1 MKQIVTAGCI
11 LILALLLIA
20 PSVSVAQTSDILVV
34 YATPKNINQVI
45 NGDTLANG
53 TRKHHVYQ
61 LVSLDTTYVYDGAI
75 TSKEDI
81 SVLGVV
87 HPTTKRP
94 PCIQPVPLQDGTIPG
109 NLFILGNSGIKGT
122 FKNLYMLALATN
134 NTANAAGVA
143 LQVSANNVSLTV
155 DNCVFDGWLGFA
167 IGYNGNW
174 DKFFVTNSNFRN
186 MVHPNQWYV
195 GEVLR
200 NEWPGEVYT
209 DTVSFKYNTMT
220 CINGYAA
227 APVTKYYTRYFE
239 FVGNKVI
246 YTFKNPFFI
255 FNITNAKI
263 NDNIFYGMYAGGVDQ
278 TEHPWWDNLWE
289 PDSTYGVIAL
299 EALNTANAKM
309 FLPGDSANVNI
320 AMLAEARRTIEVK
333 NNKYFW
339 PSALTTFWTSYNA
352 NTANTNKIR
361 TPMWMNTPTVAMF
374 NNKSKWPGLVQSGNQ
389 NTDPGYGTAL
399 NAALNGTTGN
409 DIGLLA
415 YFTEVRKGTAATN
428 VWGLFRTQVG
438 TALNWTPTWPLP
450 EVATIQPPSVTS
462 DDLDVYATPKNLNAI
477 INADTLANGARKH
490 HVYRLVSLDTTYVY
504 DGAITSKEDITVL
517 GVVHPTTKR
526 PPCIQPVPLQDGT
539 IPGNLFILNG
549 AGTKGTFKN
558 LYMLALAT
566 NNTANAAGVA
576 LQVSANN
583 ISLTVDNCVFDG
595 WLGFAIGYNGN
606 WDDFFVTNSN
616 FRNMVHPNQWYV
628 GEVLR
633 NEWPGE
639 AYTNTISFKNNV
651 MTCINGYAAAP
662 VTKYYTR
669 YFEFVGNKVIYT
681 FKNPFFI
688 FNVTNAKINDNIFY
702 GMYAGGVDKTEHPWW
717 DNLWEPDSTYGV
729 IALEALSTA
738 NAKMFLP
745 GDSTRAD
752 LATYAESRRT
762 VEVKN
767 NKYFWP
773 SALTSFWTSYNANT
787 ANTNKIRT
795 PMWMN
800 DPTTAMFN
808 NKTKWPGLVQSGN
821 QSLDPGYGTSLN
833 AALNGTTGND
843 IGLLAYFME
852 VRKGTAATNVWGLFR
867 TQVGTALNWKPT
879 WPLQESAILSSVERV
894 ASETIP
900 VAFNLSPVYPNPFN
914 PSTTVEYTLNKAGLT
929 SLRVYNLLGQ
939 QVLTVIDNVY
949 LTPSAYRT
957 KVDMSFFTS
966 GVYFCVLEQGGNRLV
981 QKMVLLK

>member
-299 EALNTANAKM
+299 EALNTANTKM

-374 NNKSKWPGLVQSGNQ
+374 NNKSKWPGLVQS
-389 NTDPGYGTAL
+389 
-399 NAALNGTTGN
+399 
-409 DIGLLA
+409 
-415 YFTEVRKGTAATN
+415 
-428 VWGLFRTQVG
+428 
-438 TALNWTPTWPLP
+438 
-450 EVATIQPPSVTS
+450 
-462 DDLDVYATPKNLNAI
+462 
-477 INADTLANGARKH
+477 
-490 HVYRLVSLDTTYVY
+490 
-504 DGAITSKEDITVL
+504 
-517 GVVHPTTKR
+517 
-526 PPCIQPVPLQDGT
+526 
-539 IPGNLFILNG
+539 
-549 AGTKGTFKN
+549 
-558 LYMLALAT
+558 
-566 NNTANAAGVA
+566 
-576 LQVSANN
+576 
-583 ISLTVDNCVFDG
+583 
-595 WLGFAIGYNGN
+595 
-606 WDDFFVTNSN
+606 
-616 FRNMVHPNQWYV
+616 
-628 GEVLR
+628 
-633 NEWPGE
+633 
-639 AYTNTISFKNNV
+639 
-651 MTCINGYAAAP
+651 
-662 VTKYYTR
+662 
-669 YFEFVGNKVIYT
+669 
-681 FKNPFFI
+681 
-688 FNVTNAKINDNIFY
+688 
-702 GMYAGGVDKTEHPWW
+702 
-717 DNLWEPDSTYGV
+717 
-729 IALEALSTA
+729 
-738 NAKMFLP
+738 
-745 GDSTRAD
+745 
-752 LATYAESRRT
+752 
-762 VEVKN
+762 
-767 NKYFWP
+767 
-773 SALTSFWTSYNANT
+773 
-787 ANTNKIRT
+787 
-795 PMWMN
+795 
-800 DPTTAMFN
+800 
-808 NKTKWPGLVQSGN
+808 
-821 QSLDPGYGTSLN
+821 
-833 AALNGTTGND
+833 
-843 IGLLAYFME
+843 
-852 VRKGTAATNVWGLFR
+852 
-867 TQVGTALNWKPT
+867 
-879 WPLQESAILSSVERV
+879 
-894 ASETIP
+894 
-900 VAFNLSPVYPNPFN
+900 
-914 PSTTVEYTLNKAGLT
+914 
-929 SLRVYNLLGQ
+929 
-939 QVLTVIDNVY
+939 
-949 LTPSAYRT
+949 
-957 KVDMSFFTS
+957 
-966 GVYFCVLEQGGNRLV
+966 
-981 QKMVLLK
+981 